1 MLTKAEVIQAT
12 RNTLRACGVETT
24 RSLKGHVFERFTGHV
39 SRISGVQWLHNL
51 GVPLQM
57 LQALGRWASLTILKY
72 LQAAPLQIVPEVAAT
87 ALAQGQPHSADQIS
101 GSVCLRY
108 QRRQAR
114 VRARLTGRKLCFKSP
129 TVRRRISG

>member
-12 RNTLRACGVETT
+12 RSTLRACGVETT
-24 RSLKGHVFERFTGHV
+24 RSFQGHVFERFTGHV
-39 SRISGVQWLHNL
+39 SRISGVQWLHKL

-57 LQALGRWASLTILKY
+57 LQVLGRWASLTILKY
-72 LQAAPLQIVPEVAAT
+72 LQAAPLQIVPEVVAT
-87 ALAQGQPHSADQIS
+87 ALARGPTDSADQII

-114 VRARLTGRKLCFKSP
+114 VRDRLPGRKLLSP